1 MKRDKNE
8 ESAEREYEF
17 RRMEYAFARA
27 AHFARREHK
36 LHGVPLVVCD
46 KNGKVI
52 EIPPEKIVV
61 GPDPALNPPK
71 RPMAARSRARRSS
84 KKRSRR

>member
-1 MKRDKNE
+1 MKRHRDDNLNE
-8 ESAEREYEF
+8 LRASIRAG
-17 RRMEYAFARA
+17 RRAFARA

-36 LHGVPLVVCD
+36 LHGVPLIVCD

-71 RPMAARSRARRSS
+71 RPVPAKSRARRSP
-84 KKRSRR
+84 KKQSRR

>member
-61 GPDPALNPPK
+61 GPDPALNPPRRRK
-71 RPMAARSRARRSS
+71 TSRAT
-84 KKRSRR
+84 KSRGAKPKSAR

>member
-1 MKRDKNE
+1 MKRHRDDNLSE
-8 ESAEREYEF
+8 LRASIRAG
-17 RRMEYAFARA
+17 RRAFARA
-27 AHFARREHK
+27 AHYARREHK

-71 RPMAARSRARRSS
+71 RPKPATTKTRRST
-84 KKRSRR
+84 KKLPRR